1 MADSIQLSALGRD
14 ALVGDFYNYFTDA
27 ILPSGIEV
35 PNECKSISN
44 AERKTTL
51 SFFYQQPYKFKRH
64 ILGLNS
70 HLFQNIE
77 NGLPDSHQPWFAN
90 YLNEKP
96 NKDDDEKEAQVT
108 AFFRVERRTE
118 ILDRNF
124 MRSKMYQLRS
134 GDRAT
139 HLVGDVI
146 YGAELIC
153 SMRRPLNLE
162 RETKEGA
169 EQSIYL
175 AAKEYFNQIILGES
189 SSIDLDL
196 IVILEKISFT
206 VFSSLKPGEQ
216 TEKSFSE
223 FGQYLRKICCSDK
236 DDYSPKW
243 KPIDLVLI
251 SILAQ
256 VEARIWEDRKRDFAF
271 EIERHRFTCT
281 WNQKAISSISNHSH
295 INRFPR
301 FKNVINQ
308 FQNLLQPFHR
318 KINEF
323 YKANEPCHPEDALKQ
338 ISPISILLNDINDW
352 LAQREKE
359 IEKFSSLTKGTQFV
373 ALDLEEIKNVM
384 AKQDKKLVRVFHLK
398 VEYEKDPVID
408 RILEVVGHQTLQ
420 TVAPLPALPF
430 FSKEKEFWSVRS
442 ALKVFAKESQQMDGS
457 LPGDTS
463 CYIGLVPVSSTI
475 SNGTIKNYNSS
486 DELLQTIHRDVS
498 SSSTGYVYPKV
509 TQEHKRNQQ
518 PQTGNAGFTQLA
530 RTSDHPNLSAGK
542 ETPMECDDY
551 LALSSDSESTKGY
564 DTPNTAEFFDPGKTE
579 PRSERRNLSSDSMLT
594 KDELERQ
601 LKKLKLDGEKPLAP
615 AKAVASKIEN
625 SARDI
630 GSPECRSNNRNLRDF
645 SEHNT
650 TISGLPEQRMALSQ
664 HQEKPNAA
672 VGYGNYAHSEEIKES
687 KLDGKRYSGVNAQ
700 GIATFG
706 EQRRIAETFIDER
719 TRCSERIKT
728 GSLNIYLLNAKEKT
742 NGDNIKWFDI
752 CTPSAYSQS
761 SDHKI
766 IILMGATGSGKST
779 LINGMI
785 NYILGVQWNDPFRF
799 KCVREDENA
808 ARNQAHSQT
817 SSVTAYT
824 LHHQE
829 GMTIPYSITIID
841 TPGYGDTRGVKRD
854 KEITAAIHR
863 FLTQQEIPID
873 EIHAACFVAASGD
886 SRLTAT
892 QRYIIDSVLSI
903 FGKDMKDN
911 LRLLVTFADNA
922 DPPVVGACL
931 SANFPT
937 TSASDGIAYSKFNSS
952 VLYCTNAKQGDDEF
966 SFDQLFW
973 DMGHE
978 NFKKFFYMLE
988 RMKGRDL
995 TSTREV
1001 IHSRRQLEQS
1011 LKDIEQEMEVCLTNI
1026 ENIEIFQRKMKTCGH
1041 NMEATKNFT
1050 VEQTVMRRRKLNC
1063 EKGFFAYNCEK
1074 CRKTCERRVT
1084 KKSSLH
1090 KEKRPCENQACKCP
1104 PSDHYV
1110 EEREWSTFPEKV
1122 SKTLQDMKAQ
1132 YELNYDGKMT
1142 AEKILNA
1149 CSDDL
1154 QMARGKVL
1162 SLLEQVAKNVDLLES
1177 TALRSN
1183 VLSPSDY
1190 LSLMRS
1196 RVQEEQAPG
1205 YMTRL
1210 ETLDDI
1216 QRMLAGGTSQPIRS
1230 TAPMPNQ
1237 GFRLLSS
1244 NTERVSDS
1252 SVTPSYVQAYNKEP
1266 SLPATQPT
1274 PVYGDVSESKSGRSW
1289 TIKGWPSSLF
1299 GIGKPAESDN
1309 QSQQQKKKNETWKV

>member
-1 MADSIQLSALGRD
+1 MAGSIQLSALGRD
-14 ALVGDFYNYFTDA
+14 AWVGDFYNYFTDA

-35 PNECKSISN
+35 PDEYKIISN
-44 AERKTTL
+44 AGRKTTF
-51 SFFYQQPYKFKRH
+51 SFFYQQPYEFKRH
-64 ILGLNS
+64 ILGINS

-77 NGLPDSHQPWFAN
+77 KGLPDSHQPWFAN

-96 NKDDDEKEAQVT
+96 NTDDDEKEAQVT

-124 MRSKMYQLRS
+124 MRSKLFEYQLRS

-175 AAKEYFNQIILGES
+175 AAKEYFNQTIDGKTPS
-189 SSIDLDL
+189 MDLDL
-196 IVILEKISFT
+196 KAKLEKISFT
-206 VFSSLKPGEQ
+206 VFSSLKPGKQ
-216 TEKSFSE
+216 TKKSFSE
-223 FGQYLRKICCSDK
+223 FGEYLQKICCC
-236 DDYSPKW
+236 DDYSSKW

-251 SILAQ
+251 HIPGQ
-256 VEARIWEDRKRDFAF
+256 VEARIWADRRSDFAF
-271 EIERHRFTCT
+271 EIEQHKVTFNRI
-281 WNQKAISSISNHSH
+281 QKTIGSLSNHFSLK
-295 INRFPR
+295 RFYL
-301 FKNVINQ
+301 FENVIRQ
-308 FQNLLQPFHR
+308 FQKLLPSFYESIKKSHHVFATFD
-318 KINEF
+318 IN
-323 YKANEPCHPEDALKQ
+323 PALKEMKR
-338 ISPISILLNDINDW
+338 ISILLNDINDW
-352 LAQREKE
+352 LAQRAKE
-359 IEKFSSLTKGTQFV
+359 IELFSSLTKGTQLV
-373 ALDLEEIKNVM
+373 ALDLAEIKNLM
-384 AKQDKKLVRVFHLK
+384 ATQDKKSVRVFILK
-398 VEYEKDPVID
+398 LRYEEDPIINC
-408 RILEVVGHQTLQ
+408 ILKEIGHQTTFAKLL
-420 TVAPLPALPF
+420 VLPIF
-430 FSKEKEFWSVRS
+430 FEEKKEFRSVRK
-442 ALKVFAKESQQMDGS
+442 ALKVFANESQQMDRS
-457 LPGDTS
+457 LQEDTID
-463 CYIGLVPVSSTI
+463 YIGLVPVSDTFED
-475 SNGTIKNYNSS
+475 GTILKSDSS
-486 DELLQTIHRDVS
+486 GKLQHRDRS
-498 SSSTGYVYPKV
+498 SSKPAYSYSTV
-509 TQEHKRNQQ
+509 TQDPKQSQQ
-518 PQTGNAGFTQLA
+518 TQTGNAGFTQPAERLDQ
-530 RTSDHPNLSAGK
+530 RNPSADEG
-542 ETPMECDDY
+542 TPMDCDD
-551 LALSSDSESTKGY
+551 LPALPSDSKITKGG
-564 DTPNTAEFFDPGKTE
+564 DTSNMTQFFNTGKRGPPFEQENPSIDDMKTKAESDRESLQFDQFDQ
-579 PRSERRNLSSDSMLT
+579 R
-594 KDELERQ
+594 
-601 LKKLKLDGEKPLAP
+601 KLDGVEPSEP
-615 AKAVASKIEN
+615 TTSVADQIKN
-625 SARDI
+625 SAR
-630 GSPECRSNNRNLRDF
+630 SNSGFRD
-645 SEHNT
+645 SRKDNT
-650 TISGLPEQRMALSQ
+650 TFLALPVQSDALSQ
-664 HQEKPNAA
+664 YQEEPNA
-672 VGYGNYAHSEEIKES
+672 VTDHLCEEDIKES
-687 KLDGKRYSGVNAQ
+687 ELGSGRNSGLMARGNADS
-700 GIATFG
+700 G
-706 EQRRIAETFIDER
+706 ERRRIAERLIDER
-719 TRCSERIKT
+719 TDCSKRIKT
-728 GSLNIYLLNAKEKT
+728 GTPDIYLLNAMEKT
-742 NGDNIKWFDI
+742 NIDNIKWFEI
-752 CTPSAYSQS
+752 CQS
-761 SDHKI
+761 GGNSRSHGAKTHKI

-854 KEITAAIHR
+854 KEITAAIHK

-903 FGKDMKDN
+903 FGKDMKAN

-937 TSASDGIAYSKFNSS
+937 TSASDTIAYSKFNSS
-952 VLYCTNAKQGDDEF
+952 VLYCSNAKQGDDEF

-978 NFKKFFYMLE
+978 NFKKFFDMLE

-1050 VEQTVMRRRKLNC
+1050 VEQTVQRLRKFNC
-1063 EKGFFAYNCEK
+1063 PKGFFAYNCEK
-1074 CRKTCERRVT
+1074 CQKTCERLVT

-1090 KEKRPCENQACKCP
+1090 KTKRPCEKNACKCP
-1104 PSDHYV
+1104 LSDHYV
-1110 EEREWSTFPEKV
+1110 DEWEWCLIPEKV
-1122 SKTLQDMKAQ
+1122 SMTLQDVKAQ
-1132 YELNYDGKMT
+1132 YESNCKGMMT

-1149 CSDDL
+1149 CTEDL
-1154 QMARGKVL
+1154 LMARAKVL
-1162 SLLEQVAKNVDLLES
+1162 SLLES

-1252 SVTPSYVQAYNKEP
+1252 IVTPSYVQAYNKEP

-1289 TIKGWPSSLF
+1289 TSRASSFL
-1299 GIGKPAESDN
+1299 GIGKTAESDN

>member
-14 ALVGDFYNYFTDA
+14 ARVGDFYNYFTDA

-44 AERKTTL
+44 AERKMTL

-70 HLFQNIE
+70 HLFQNIK

-90 YLNEKP
+90 YLNKKP

-108 AFFRVERRTE
+108 AIFRVVRRIE
-118 ILDRNF
+118 SLERNF
-124 MRSKMYQLRS
+124 MDSRMYEYQLRS

-139 HLVGDVI
+139 HLVGEVA
-146 YGAELIC
+146 YGAEVIC
-153 SMRRPLNLE
+153 SMRRRLNLE
-162 RETKEGA
+162 QETKESA

-175 AAKEYFNQIILGES
+175 AAKEYFNQIIDGKSPSMDLPEKLDKVICTVLNSLKTGES
-189 SSIDLDL
+189 EMYL
-196 IVILEKISFT
+196 VE
-206 VFSSLKPGEQ
+206 FSR
-216 TEKSFSE
+216 
-223 FGQYLRKICCSDK
+223 YLQKICSSDK
-236 DDYSPKW
+236 DDNSPKW
-243 KPIDLVLI
+243 KPVNLLLF
-251 SILAQ
+251 SIPAQ
-256 VEARIWEDRKRDFAF
+256 VEARIWSEQNSDFAF
-271 EIERHRFTCT
+271 EKEAHQDMCYRIQETIR
-281 WNQKAISSISNHSH
+281 SIFNHSSLK
-295 INRFPR
+295 RFPLL
-301 FKNVINQ
+301 KKVIFD
-308 FQNLLQPFHR
+308 FQSLLPSFNKRIDESHLAFT
-318 KINEF
+318 KLYIS
-323 YKANEPCHPEDALKQ
+323 HALKEMK
-338 ISPISILLNDINDW
+338 PISILMNGIIDW
-352 LAQREKE
+352 LAKRAKE
-359 IEKFSSLTKGTQFV
+359 IETFSSLTKGTQLV
-373 ALDLEEIKNVM
+373 ALDLAEIKNLM
-384 AKQDKKLVRVFHLK
+384 ATQDKKSVRVFILK
-398 VEYEKDPVID
+398 LRYEEDPI
-408 RILEVVGHQTLQ
+408 INCIQKEIGHQT
-420 TVAPLPALPF
+420 TFAKLPVLPIF
-430 FSKEKEFWSVRS
+430 FEGKKEFPSVRS
-442 ALKVFAKESQQMDGS
+442 ALKVFAKESQQMDRS
-457 LPGDTS
+457 LQEDTID
-463 CYIGLVPVSSTI
+463 YIGLVPVSDTFED
-475 SNGTIKNYNSS
+475 GTILKSDSS
-486 DELLQTIHRDVS
+486 GKLQHRDRS
-498 SSSTGYVYPKV
+498 SSKPAYSYSTV
-509 TQEHKRNQQ
+509 TQDPKQSQQ
-518 PQTGNAGFTQLA
+518 TQTGNAGFTQPAERLDQ
-530 RTSDHPNLSAGK
+530 RNPSADEG
-542 ETPMECDDY
+542 TPMDCDD
-551 LALSSDSESTKGY
+551 LPALPSDSKITKGG
-564 DTPNTAEFFDPGKTE
+564 DTSNMTQFFNTGKRGPPFEQENPSIDDMKTKAESDRESLHLQKFD
-579 PRSERRNLSSDSMLT
+579 
-594 KDELERQ
+594 Q
-601 LKKLKLDGEKPLAP
+601 LKLDGVEPSEP
-615 AKAVASKIEN
+615 TTSVADKIKN
-625 SARDI
+625 SAR
-630 GSPECRSNNRNLRDF
+630 SNSGFRYSRKD
-645 SEHNT
+645 NT
-650 TISGLPEQRMALSQ
+650 TFLALPVQSDALSQ
-664 HQEKPNAA
+664 YQEEPNA
-672 VGYGNYAHSEEIKES
+672 VTDHLCEEDIKES
-687 KLDGKRYSGVNAQ
+687 ELGSGRNSGLMARGNA
-700 GIATFG
+700 ASG
-706 EQRRIAETFIDER
+706 ERRRIAERLIDER
-719 TRCSERIKT
+719 TDCSKRIKT
-728 GSLNIYLLNAKEKT
+728 GTPDIYLLNAMEKT
-742 NGDNIKWFDI
+742 NSDNIKWFEI
-752 CTPSAYSQS
+752 CQPGGNSRSHGDKT
-761 SDHKI
+761 HKI

-854 KEITAAIHR
+854 KEITAAIHK

-952 VLYCTNAKQGDDEF
+952 VLYCSNAEQGDDEF

-1050 VEQTVMRRRKLNC
+1050 VEQTVLRRRKLNC
-1063 EKGFFAYNCEK
+1063 EKGFFAYNCKK

-1090 KEKRPCENQACKCP
+1090 KEKRPCENKACKCP
-1104 PSDHYV
+1104 PSDHSV
-1110 EEREWSTFPEKV
+1110 EEREWGLICEKV
-1122 SKTLQDMKAQ
+1122 SMTLQDMKAQ
-1132 YELNYDGKMT
+1132 YESNCKGMMT
-1142 AEKILNA
+1142 AEKLLNL
-1149 CSDDL
+1149 CTEDL
-1154 QMARGKVL
+1154 HVARAKVL
-1162 SLLEQVAKNVDLLES
+1162 SLLEQVAENVRLLES

-1216 QRMLAGGTSQPIRS
+1216 QRMLASGTSQPIRS
-1230 TAPMPNQ
+1230 TAAMPNQ
-1237 GFRLLSS
+1237 EFTLQSS

-1252 SVTPSYVQAYNKEP
+1252 GITPYHGQAYHKEQTKQ
-1266 SLPATQPT
+1266 STRSH
-1274 PVYGDVSESKSGRSW
+1274 DKESKPG
-1289 TIKGWPSSLF
+1289 F
-1299 GIGKPAESDN
+1299 F
-1309 QSQQQKKKNETWKV
+1309 KKYLQFP